1 MNLNI
6 SKAPKECN
14 CKEEI
19 RQQIDAIDK
28 EIINL
33 FAQRF
38 MYVNEIVKYKND
50 PESVVAKDRKTE
62 VIEIRGKW
70 AEELGLDRNTYEQI
84 YRVLID
90 HNIQKELEILQK
102 RLNNQ

>member
-19 RQQIDAIDK
+19 RQQIDDIDK
-28 EIINL
+28 KIIAL

-38 MYVNEIVKYKND
+38 MYVNEIVKYKDD
-50 PESVVAKDRKTE
+50 PESVVANDRKTE
-62 VIEIRGKW
+62 VIENRGKW
-70 AEELGLDRNTYEQI
+70 AEELGLDRNTFEQI

-90 HNIQKELEILQK
+90 HNIEKELEILKK